1 MNKLQLLMQEYNEV
15 NARICTV
22 QEQPT
27 DLALVREFQAETLPA
42 TLNSIVEAQT
52 KGAKLIASNLDII
65 EQHFDGSDDITDEEY
80 FSAVSSL
87 DTELDKLGLNTELIS
102 NLVCAAVAT
111 AIGELQLGRL
121 TEKSS

>member
-1 MNKLQLLMQEYNEV
+1 MDKLQAVMQEYNEV
-15 NARICTV
+15 NARIGTT
-22 QEQPT
+22 QEQPA
-27 DLALVREFQAETLPA
+27 DLDTIGELQAEILPA
-42 TLNSIVEAQT
+42 TLNSIVEAQA
-52 KGAKLIASNLDII
+52 KSAKLIASNLDII

-80 FSAVSSL
+80 FSAVTSL

-121 TEKSS
+121 TEKSN